1 MSARG
6 LTRGGG
12 CGILWVLR
20 PECSHLPTTYSFAV
34 PVPLATL
41 LGRSTCDATGTAP
54 YTEVPSRSCNSRGRG
69 HAGRTCMSAQHYTTP
84 RLRAQQR
91 PR

>member
-6 LTRGGG
+6 LTRGAER
-12 CGILWVLR
+12 GILWVLR

-54 YTEVPSRSCNSRGRG
+54 YTEVPSRSCNS
-69 HAGRTCMSAQHYTTP
+69 
-84 RLRAQQR
+84 
-91 PR
+91 